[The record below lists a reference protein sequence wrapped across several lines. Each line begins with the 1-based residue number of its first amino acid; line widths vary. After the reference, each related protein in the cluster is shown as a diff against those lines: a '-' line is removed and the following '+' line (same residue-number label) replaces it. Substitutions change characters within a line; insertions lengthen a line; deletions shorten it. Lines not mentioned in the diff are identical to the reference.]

1 MKTEKKVLEKDLFA
15 PIQKHFTSL
24 GFYVHGEVNHCDIT
38 ASKDDE
44 LIIIELKR
52 NLNIDL
58 LIQAAKRQRITEN
71 VYIAIPKPGFS
82 LFSRKWRDLCF
93 IVRRLELGLI
103 IVSFKDASEIVKVVF
118 DPSPFDRKRSMQ
130 RNKKKK
136 INVAREIEGRH
147 GNYNIGGSPGT
158 KLITAYRENS
168 IHIACCLKKHGQL
181 SPRRLRELGTGE
193 KTLSILNK
201 NFYTWFEKV
210 EKGIYKLSSC
220 GEQAL
225 LEYPQ
230 LVSYYNEL
238 INKTENRE
246 E

>member
-1 MKTEKKVLEKDLFA
+1 M
-15 PIQKHFTSL
+15 S
-24 GFYVHGEVNHCDIT
+24 HG
-38 ASKDDE
+38 K
-44 LIIIELKR
+44 L
-52 NLNIDL
+52 
-58 LIQAAKRQRITEN
+58 
-71 VYIAIPKPGFS
+71 
-82 LFSRKWRDLCF
+82 
-93 IVRRLELGLI
+93 
-103 IVSFKDASEIVKVVF
+103 KDATAIT
-118 DPSPFDRKRSMQ
+118 
-130 RNKKKK
+130 
-136 INVAREIEGRH
+136 I
-147 GNYNIGGSPGT
+147 YGGSPGT

-181 SPRRLRELGTGE
+181 SPRRLENSEQAKRPC
-193 KTLSILNK
+193 LSKQKLLHL
-201 NFYTWFEKV
+201 FEKV

>member
-1 MKTEKKVLEKDLFA
+1 MKTYRKILEKDLFE
-15 PIQKHFTSL
+15 PLQKYFTGL

-52 NLNIDL
+52 SLNIDL

-71 VYIAIPKPGFS
+71 VYVAIPKPGFS
-82 LFSRKWRDLCF
+82 LFSRKWRDLCL

-103 IVSFKDASEIVKVVF
+103 IVSFNGDEEIVRVVF
-118 DPSPFDRKRSMQ
+118 DPSPFDRKRSMN
-130 RNKKKK
+130 RNKNKK
-136 INVAREIEGRH
+136 ISISREIDGRH

-158 KLITAYRENS
+158 KLITVYRENS
-168 IHIACCLKKHGQL
+168 IHIACCLKKYGQL
-181 SPRRLRELGTGE
+181 STRKLRELGTGE

-201 NFYTWFEKV
+201 NFYKWFEKV
-210 EKGIYKLSSC
+210 DKGVYTLSSC

-230 LVSYYNEL
+230 LASYYNEL
-238 INKTENRE
+238 INDTQNRIE
-246 E
+246 